1 MLVKT
6 VRKMLFKTIAI
17 AEGDGGVISDC
28 SQDSWGSVA
37 KEQGD
42 GVQ

>member
-17 AEGDGGVISDC
+17 AEGDGGSSLI
-28 SQDSWGSVA
+28 VA
-37 KEQGD
+37 KTAGD
-42 GVQ
+42 L